1 MIRVLFF
8 ARIREQLGTDRVDV
22 SAEHAGS
29 SIAELRD
36 SLIAAHGAAWAEPL
50 MQGNVITALNQEVVA
65 LDALVS
71 DGDELA
77 FFPPVTGG

>member
-8 ARIREQLGTDRVDV
+8 ARLREQLDTDATELDTAPATV
-22 SAEHAGS
+22 AEARARLVEAGGPHWRS
-29 SIAELRD
+29 VLEEDNI
-36 SLIAAHGAAWAEPL
+36 IAA
-50 MQGNVITALNQEVVA
+50 VNQEVVS
-65 LDALVS
+65 LDAPLR